1 MKLMHVVES
10 LGGGVFTSVLQIV
23 NALPAQG
30 FEVVLA
36 FDRRPETPAD
46 MEARVDPAVK
56 LVPLPMATPISPGR
70 DLLALGRL
78 YGLMRRER
86 PDVVHLHSSKAG
98 ALGRVA
104 ARFAGVRS
112 VYYSPRGFAFL
123 REDVSAARRGLY
135 RFAERAAARF
145 GGTVVACSHSELE
158 AARTVTKR
166 ATVIANAIDL
176 GPIDRALA
184 QRPKAARDDDR
195 VIVAISGRIAPQRDP
210 RLFAAV
216 ARCVAAQRP
225 GAARFMW
232 VGGGDA
238 APELAEAGIEV
249 SGWLDRDQ
257 ALGVLASQVDIYLHS
272 SRWEGL
278 PLAVLEAMALSKPVV
293 ATDVIGNRDA
303 VQAGETGFLAN
314 DAEALA
320 GHVVRLIDD
329 AALRASIGAAGRAR
343 VEEQFALPLLIE
355 RFTRLYRGEDA
366 GVGRA

>member
-1 MKLMHVVES
+1 MKVMHVVES

-46 MEARVDPAVK
+46 MEARVDPAVR

-78 YGLMRRER
+78 YRLMRRER
-86 PDVVHLHSSKAG
+86 PDVVQLHSSKAG
-98 ALGRVA
+98 ALGRAA

-166 ATVIANAIDL
+166 ATVIPNAIDL
-176 GPIDRALA
+176 GPIDSALA

-195 VIVAISGRIAPQRDP
+195 VIVAISGRIAPQR
-210 RLFAAV
+210 
-216 ARCVAAQRP
+216 P
-225 GAARFMW
+225 GRARFMW
-232 VGGGDA
+232 VGGGDT

-249 SGWLDRDQ
+249 TGWLDRDQ

-329 AALRASIGAAGRAR
+329 AALRASVGAAGRSR
-343 VEEQFALPLLIE
+343 VEERFALPLLVE
-355 RFTRLYRGEDA
+355 RFTRLYRGEDT
-366 GVGRA
+366 GVDGA